1 MTYFAYCFRL
11 LQAEVGPEE
20 TENKVLKA
28 THGYHQYA
36 VFTITKCNLKVLLLR
51 FRRKG
56 IK

>member
-1 MTYFAYCFRL
+1 MTYFAYCLRL

-36 VFTITKCNLKVLLLR
+36 VFTMTKCNLKVLLLR
-51 FRRKG
+51 FRRRG